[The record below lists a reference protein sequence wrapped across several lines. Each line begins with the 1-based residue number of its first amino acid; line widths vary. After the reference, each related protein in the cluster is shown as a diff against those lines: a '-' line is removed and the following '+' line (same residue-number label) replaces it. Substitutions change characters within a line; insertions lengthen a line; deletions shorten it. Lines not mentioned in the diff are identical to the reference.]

1 MVDVRSML
9 RMTWQLLMQNLQENL
24 HIHLR
29 MTRRGRC
36 RASPRTPFHFWFHSV
51 FAGWCMLLAPLQNK
65 PPLLG
70 PALDT
75 VTTLRMHLQCC
86 TGRAAT
92 AACQHCQ
99 CDAIP
104 TNGGSR
110 LPLCCACGEGGVI
123 PCAFRVLGRTR
134 SLSVFSSSDKYSIQ
148 RSSSDRSLEVG
159 LP

>member
-1 MVDVRSML
+1 MSSKSKNSFPFLVPFRL
-9 RMTWQLLMQNLQENL
+9 CRMMHALSLPYKISLL
-24 HIHLR
+24 
-29 MTRRGRC
+29 
-36 RASPRTPFHFWFHSV
+36 F
-51 FAGWCMLLAPLQNK
+51 FA
-65 PPLLG
+65 
-70 PALDT
+70 ALDT
-75 VTTLRMHLQCC
+75 VNTLRMHLQCC